1 MSSVRTCENTNTR
14 TPSCASWRTS
24 GQAQPSVVMRCV
36 WQGASPDGVAAR
48 PPCGC
53 PAKPSPEASQRNR
66 KSRLARRSER
76 NLFNLRGNVGLSAA
90 DAPDASI
97 ARLPW
102 WPVVGLVAAGA
113 ARSSGRHWNAPRG
126 LDLRLVGHSGRT
138 ATSPARPMI
147 DADATGPAR
156 AVGGWRAPQLMKTA
170 PAVAALA
177 TRSDRMTT
185 RSSTRPALQRA
196 RWPRSSW
203 SSRASGIRIP
213 CSGSGSHAAQTARVM
228 PALEP
233 ILERERSDVL
243 LVPGRELS
251 GRRSAHRRERRDAV
265 TARGLAGGGYLLV
278 TLHRPARP
286 MTCELGTNTLLGLN
300 PGRIVE
306 VPALIEASRGRA
318 ATPPPGWNGAAGERV
333 VKTLDAGVPE
343 GDEPWF
349 ITRNAVS
356 GGTV

>member
-1 MSSVRTCENTNTR
+1 
-14 TPSCASWRTS
+14 
-24 GQAQPSVVMRCV
+24 
-36 WQGASPDGVAAR
+36 
-48 PPCGC
+48 
-53 PAKPSPEASQRNR
+53 
-66 KSRLARRSER
+66 
-76 NLFNLRGNVGLSAA
+76 
-90 DAPDASI
+90 
-97 ARLPW
+97 
-102 WPVVGLVAAGA
+102 
-113 ARSSGRHWNAPRG
+113 
-126 LDLRLVGHSGRT
+126 
-138 ATSPARPMI
+138 
-147 DADATGPAR
+147 
-156 AVGGWRAPQLMKTA
+156 
-170 PAVAALA
+170 
-177 TRSDRMTT
+177 
-185 RSSTRPALQRA
+185 
-196 RWPRSSW
+196 
-203 SSRASGIRIP
+203 
-213 CSGSGSHAAQTARVM
+213 M

-278 TLHRPARP
+278 TLHHPARP